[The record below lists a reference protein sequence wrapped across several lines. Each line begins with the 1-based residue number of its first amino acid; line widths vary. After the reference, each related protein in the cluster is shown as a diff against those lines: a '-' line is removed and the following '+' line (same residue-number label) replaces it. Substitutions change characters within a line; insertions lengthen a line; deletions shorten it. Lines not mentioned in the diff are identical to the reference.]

1 MFKDQEQ
8 SPHKKNNNKNK
19 KMGSST
25 FINVQVSGGPE
36 SSVEEKLT

>member
-8 SPHKKNNNKNK
+8 SPHKKNNKNK